1 MIMNIKDYLRG
12 LFIVFLL
19 CSSYVYASDVA
30 VIVNNSN
37 PEALSIEQIK
47 NIYSDRVTTWRSGKK
62 IELYNLPESQEARE
76 IFSQKVLGVTSRG
89 AVAAEAQRRTNN
101 TLKNP
106 SRTKRER
113 LVVSII
119 SRKKNAIGY
128 VPEYLVKDKNN
139 VRIVAVIKDK

>member
-1 MIMNIKDYLRG
+1 MLINNYLKG
-12 LFIVFLL
+12 LIAIFLL
-19 CSSYVYASDVA
+19 TSSYAYASDVA
-30 VIVNNSN
+30 VIVNSSN

-62 IELYNLPESQEARE
+62 IELYNLPESENARE
-76 IFSQKVLGVTSRG
+76 IFAQKVLGVSSQA
-89 AVAAEAQRRTNN
+89 AVAAEARRRTNN

-113 LVVSII
+113 LVVSIV

-128 VPEYLVKDKNN
+128 VPEYLVKDKKK
-139 VRIVAVIKDK
+139 VRIVTVIKDK